1 VLVASLFVS
10 SLAWANPV
18 AMEDIRLRQVPHTHP
33 VQISYVRYDSDFNLT
48 KITRDGTEF
57 GPTWT
62 GGTYNTNMGSGVSS
76 QHALQTC
83 DCDVPVGSHTWEV
96 TNAGQGISG
105 TLLVLADAPDLV
117 PADAGNPDA
126 MPWEVPDPVEL
137 QGIDCAAKCSSVPAD
152 ASTPLPG
159 PDASEP
165 PLPGPDA
172 GEPPLPGPD
181 AGEPAKTGGGCTQGL
196 APMAVG
202 TLAAALLALGG
213 LGLRRRRE

>member
-1 VLVASLFVS
+1 
-10 SLAWANPV
+10 
-18 AMEDIRLRQVPHTHP
+18 
-33 VQISYVRYDSDFNLT
+33 
-48 KITRDGTEF
+48 
-57 GPTWT
+57 
-62 GGTYNTNMGSGVSS
+62 
-76 QHALQTC
+76 
-83 DCDVPVGSHTWEV
+83 
-96 TNAGQGISG
+96 
-105 TLLVLADAPDLV
+105 VLADAPDLV

-202 TLAAALLALGG
+202 TLAAALLALVASGAPPSRMSHVAA
-213 LGLRRRRE
+213 LAAQRSSRPPRPSRTLRP